1 MARIYTRSGDAGQT
15 GLANGTRIDKQDK
28 LVEVIGDI
36 DELNAHIGLIRADKP
51 QQDINTELATI
62 QHQLFD
68 IGAQVA
74 QYKDNPIE
82 SQQVTQLEQWIDQ
95 HQSTVPP
102 IKQFILPAGNRI
114 GSHVHLARSICRRA
128 ERHAWLAS
136 QHHPIESEV
145 MQYLNRLSEYLFVLG
160 RVLNED
166 DEVFWQPG
174 FSS

>member
-15 GLANGTRIDKQDK
+15 GLANGTRIDKQDQ
-28 LVEVIGDI
+28 LMEAIGDI

-51 QQDINTELATI
+51 DSAIDKELATI

-82 SQQVTQLEQWIDQ
+82 SDHVDRLEQWIDH
-95 HQSTVPP
+95 HQEAVPP

-128 ERHAWLAS
+128 ERHTWLAS
-136 QHHPIESEV
+136 KQHDIESEV
-145 MQYLNRLSEYLFVLG
+145 MQYLNRLSDYLFVLG

-174 FSS
+174 E